1 MREEAEDGEVVE
13 EFSVE
18 RSRGVCSLFEFFF
31 FHLVRRNEVCAVDLE
46 NTGRYAGGLAQLE
59 LEE

>member
-31 FHLVRRNEVCAVDLE
+31 FTWCEGMRSVLDLE

>member
-1 MREEAEDGEVVE
+1 VE
-13 EFSVE
+13 EFSVV
-18 RSRGVCSLFEFFF
+18 SPGVCSSLFEFFF
-31 FHLVRRNEVCAVDLE
+31 FHLVRRNEVCAVELE